1 MTDLRKSG
9 QQTGPSKSTK
19 PLVSTGSWLAI
30 VFFIAITTAGLVGYL
45 ANLNKS
51 FKIAMDK
58 NGKVEIDVRADETFA
73 QLLNKA
79 LENNRIEVE
88 AILVSQQYYNLANAN
103 LVDQL
108 EHLDASKPE
117 TKEISNRLRR
127 LLWDLRPPFD
137 IPYTLI
143 GADER
148 MRKALDALETARKE
162 NKQVNAFLVELWK
175 ESLQGGSIFL
185 PRSFSATVEIVRGA
199 PTGSEKRKIVLV
211 CPGDAIATVS
221 GVVMTLRVERGSD
234 SNNILAD
241 VNQNPSLFPC
251 RGTALTAEKLLAEEG
266 TVRLGISESA
276 FRDLVPASE
285 SGTGEGR
292 VDARFQL
299 YPKYMISEE

>member
-1 MTDLRKSG
+1 
-9 QQTGPSKSTK
+9 
-19 PLVSTGSWLAI
+19 LVSTGSWLAI
-30 VFFIAITTAGLVGYL
+30 VSCIAITTAGLVGYL
-45 ANLNKS
+45 ANLNKA

-79 LENNRIEVE
+79 LEKNRIEVE

-137 IPYTLI
+137 IPYTLS

-185 PRSFSATVEIVRGA
+185 PRSFSATVEIVQGA
-199 PTGSEKRKIVLV
+199 PIGSEKRKIVLV

-251 RGTALTAEKLLAEEG
+251 SGTALTVEKLLAEEG

-276 FRDLVPASE
+276 FRDLVPASG
-285 SGTGEGR
+285 SGIGEGR

-299 YPKYMISEE
+299 YPKYMITEE